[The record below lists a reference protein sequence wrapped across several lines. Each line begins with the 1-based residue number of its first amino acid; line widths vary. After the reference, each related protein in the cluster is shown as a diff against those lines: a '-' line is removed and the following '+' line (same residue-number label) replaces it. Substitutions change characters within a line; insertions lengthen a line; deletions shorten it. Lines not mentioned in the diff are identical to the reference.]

1 MILFHAFSSAK
12 DLSIAILTFLF
23 QVGVIILLWNCRGTR
38 GDVDVPYLDRIQ
50 HEVRPETKWM
60 IYYHSEDDLKRLKSV
75 FGITGISRKFE
86 VYFLKSDNFWD
97 R

>member
-1 MILFHAFSSAK
+1 MWRLKEICSENLELMNA
-12 DLSIAILTFLF
+12 
-23 QVGVIILLWNCRGTR
+23 GIILRHNGKLPIFYKRN
-38 GDVDVPYLDRIQ
+38 LDRIQ
-50 HEVRPETKWM
+50 YEVHPETKWM

-86 VYFLKSDNFWD
+86 VYFLKRDNFWD